1 MNKKFLTSS
10 LVLLLGLSLQAQ
22 EKNQAKKDSIKGLN
36 EVSVNGSTNKFST
49 VKTSSSLRLKTE
61 IAKIPQNIQVVTGE
75 ALKNQGI
82 NNMMENVTRNVSG
95 AQMIEHWGHFARIN
109 MRGFKLPAFRN
120 GMNVEMPWGPL
131 SEDLS
136 MVESIEFVK
145 GPSGFMMSAGE
156 PGGFYNVVTKKPTK
170 KSINEISFTGGN
182 FNALRG
188 SLDSGGA
195 LTPDGKLQYRINGMY
210 QTAETNREFEK
221 NSRYS
226 IVPSIRYEF
235 SDNTSLT
242 TEFTYQQAKQMIGA
256 AYVFAPASSGFGSL
270 SRNFTNIDQ
279 GFPTTDIEELS
290 LLTNFSHKFSD
301 KWSIEAQYMYMRLDQ
316 VGASTWVNTLAD
328 NGDMTRY
335 VNIWDALNRNE
346 LAQIYTN
353 GEFTTGSLTHKIM
366 GGFDTRNLSYYADWG
381 QAALIDNPMTPF
393 NIFNP
398 VYGNAVFPTFDRSKS
413 VKERGAANH
422 QGVNYY
428 SFYAQDEIW
437 ALDNKLRVT
446 LASRFSEGNVFAYK
460 QNSKKAR
467 FTPRFGVSYDI
478 IPNLTFYGLYDQ
490 SFMPQ
495 TGLSSNLTPFKPEVA
510 TDIEAGLK
518 KSWFKDRLKTTLTA
532 FQITKEN
539 IVVGDFSNPSSPIS
553 IQLGEVRSKGIE
565 FDMQGQIT
573 PELNIILNYANTDV
587 EITKDIVQ
595 SRVGTKV
602 AGHSKHMTNG
612 WLNYSFRNTSFLKG
626 LGASIGYQYQVGRS
640 SWDWG
645 ANNDSNLPDYFRLD
659 GGLTWKNNHITIAA
673 NVNNILNKY
682 LYSGAATIDSSTPP
696 NQIVYWQSE
705 PGINGR
711 LTVSY
716 KF

>member
-1 MNKKFLTSS
+1 MNRIYSLTLLLLIHITVSAQNGNKK
-10 LVLLLGLSLQAQ
+10 A
-22 EKNQAKKDSIKGLN
+22 KDSIKNLN
-36 EVSVNGSTNKFST
+36 EVSINGKANRFITNKP
-49 VKTSSSLRLKTE
+49 SSSLRLKTE
-61 IAKIPQNIQVVTGE
+61 IVKIPQNIQIVTSE
-75 ALKNQGI
+75 ALKSQGI

-95 AQMIEHWGHFARIN
+95 AQMIEHWGHFARVN

-131 SEDLS
+131 SEDMS

-188 SLDSGGA
+188 SFDSGGA
-195 LTPDGKLQYRINGMY
+195 LTPDGKLQYRVNGMY
-210 QTAETNREFEK
+210 QSAESNREFEK

-226 IVPSIRYEF
+226 FVPSFKYEF

-242 TEFTYQQAKQMIGA
+242 TEFTYQKAKQMIGA

-270 SRNFTNIDQ
+270 SRNFTSIDQ
-279 GFPTTDIEELS
+279 GFPSTDIEELS
-290 LLTNFSHKFSD
+290 LLTNFSHKFND
-301 KWSIEAQYMYMRLDQ
+301 KWSIEAQYMYMQLNQ
-316 VGASTWVNTLAD
+316 MGASNWVYSLVS
-328 NGDMTRY
+328 NGDMQRI
-335 VNIWDALNRNE
+335 VNIWDAFNRNE

-353 GEFTTGSLTHKIM
+353 GEFTTGPLTHKIM

-381 QAALIDNPMTPF
+381 QAGIIDTTPF
-393 NIFNP
+393 NVFNP

-413 VKERGAANH
+413 IKERGAFNH
-422 QGVNYY
+422 QGINYY

-446 LASRFSEGNVFAYK
+446 LASRFVEGNVFAYG
-460 QNSKKAR
+460 QNSKKSR

-478 IPNLTFYGLYDQ
+478 LSNLTFYGLYDQ

-495 TGLSSNLTPFKPEVA
+495 AGASFAEIPFNPEVA

-539 IVVGDFSNPSSPIS
+539 ILVTDPANTNYS
-553 IQLGEVRSKGIE
+553 IQLGEVKSRGIE

-587 EITKDIVQ
+587 EITKDSQVNRIG
-595 SRVGTKV
+595 RKV

-612 WLNYSFRNTSFLKG
+612 WLNYNFRNTSFLKG

-640 SWDWG
+640 SWDW
-645 ANNDSNLPDYFRLD
+645 AADNNSNLPDYFRLD

-682 LYSGAATIDSSTPP
+682 LYSGAATNDYVGNP
-696 NQIVYWQSE
+696 IVYWQSE

-711 LTVSY
+711 LTVTY